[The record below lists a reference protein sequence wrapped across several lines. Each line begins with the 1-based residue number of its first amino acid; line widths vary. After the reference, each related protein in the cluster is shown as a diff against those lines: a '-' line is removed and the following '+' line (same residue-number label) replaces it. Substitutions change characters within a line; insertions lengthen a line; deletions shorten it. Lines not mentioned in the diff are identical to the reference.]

1 MTAEALKALLSAPI
15 VLLFVML
22 AASAG
27 NGLKQ
32 IAVVRQTGRS
42 MTFIEYWGHLPETL
56 VTLISNLFAFAIL
69 LMSDQLN
76 FASAVSV
83 GYGVNSLAD
92 LLPKGRSLALKQSP
106 DDPEKL
112 DK

>member
-1 MTAEALKALLSAPI
+1 
-15 VLLFVML
+15 
-22 AASAG
+22 
-27 NGLKQ
+27 
-32 IAVVRQTGRS
+32 